1 MYLSLSLQGFLF
13 KRASSLCRSH
23 NSSSGSRGHQGDE
36 RRPPLVKSCSVAPG
50 WQPWMPV
57 PPCETSLLDGDDEDS
72 VFSSV
77 HTLPSLSS
85 SSSSTSSS
93 SNSLTTPTPACPGVP
108 LPPSSSSLGILTAS
122 GDVASGRRRHRSQP
136 QPHSGCGFP
145 FSLDDDSIRTTDV

>member
-1 MYLSLSLQGFLF
+1 MSFSLQGF
-13 KRASSLCRSH
+13 KRASSLCRSQ
-23 NSSSGSRGHQGDE
+23 NSSSASRGHQGDE
-36 RRPPLVKSCSVAPG
+36 RRPPLAKSCSVAPG

-57 PPCETSLLDGDDEDS
+57 PACETSLLDGDDEDS

-85 SSSSTSSS
+85 SSTSSSTSSS
-93 SNSLTTPTPACPGVP
+93 SNSLTTPACPGVP
-108 LPPSSSSLGILTAS
+108 PPASGSSLGILTAS